1 MEKEGS
7 KKQGILL
14 TLAGGIC
21 WGISGC
27 FGQYLFQQK
36 EVTSN
41 WLVSVRLV
49 AAGILLLAIGRWR
62 MGKNLNVFFHDWKDF
77 RKVLIFSVFGMLFC
91 QYFYFSAVE
100 YSNAGTAT
108 VLQSLAP
115 FVILA
120 IVCIHSLRLPK
131 GREVIAVLAAISGV
145 FLLSTHGDIHNMM
158 LTEQALFFG
167 LASAAGAAAYNLL
180 SAEMLRKYGV
190 YPVVGYGMLF
200 GGIVLTIIVRPW
212 RYTMIWDSGTI
223 IALFGVIVIGTA
235 VAFSLYLKGVSMVGP
250 FMGSLLGMVEPVTA
264 IVVSF
269 LFLDTKFQWIDVVGF
284 ALILGTVLL
293 MSLRSPGR
301 EETKK
306 V

>member
-1 MEKEGS
+1 M
-7 KKQGILL
+7 

-36 EVTSN
+36 DVTSN
-41 WLVSVRLV
+41 WLVSVRLLV
-49 AAGILLLAIGRWR
+49 AGILLLAIGRWR
-62 MGKNLNVFFHDWKDF
+62 MGKDLNAFFHDRKDL

-120 IVCIHSLRLPK
+120 IVCIRGLRLPK
-131 GREVIAVLAAISGV
+131 GREVIAVFAAVSGV
-145 FLLSTHGDIHNMM
+145 FLLSTHGNIHNMM

-180 SAEMLRKYGV
+180 SAEMLSKYGV

-200 GGIVLTIIVRPW
+200 GGIVLTVIVWPW
-212 RYTMIWDSGTI
+212 RYGLIWDSGTI

-269 LFLDTKFQWIDVVGF
+269 LFLDTKFQWIDLVGF
-284 ALILGTVLL
+284 VLILGTVLL

-301 EETKK
+301 EATKK
-306 V
+306 S